1 MKRAVLFPLVWCLW
15 THASQG
21 EVITGFIAEATQKN
35 PRNTEGD
42 ILVLKNG
49 TLLGVWSEFYG
60 GNRDES
66 SARIAAS
73 VSRDGGRTWA
83 PRYTLQENIGKQ
95 NVMSAT
101 LLRSRGSG
109 EILFFFLV
117 KDSEEEL
124 YPMVR
129 RSGDEGKTWTEP
141 LRLHRDPGY
150 YVMNNARA
158 IQLKSGRILCPVSF
172 TSRVFATG
180 HEFRNVVYYSDDD
193 GRTFRRSPSILTA
206 PKRGAMEPG
215 LIEMADGRVLQII
228 RTQVGQ
234 VWHSISSDGGVTW
247 PAAAPWT
254 VAAPESPSTIFR
266 LPPAKSGTPGELVIV
281 YNPSVKLGSNHSG
294 PRTPLAASLS
304 RDEGKTWS
312 APKILESDPAATYA
326 YTSATLH
333 GDRVLLTYYYGR
345 NKLYSQRFK
354 SLPVSW
360 FREP

>member
-1 MKRAVLFPLVWCLW
+1 
-15 THASQG
+15 
-21 EVITGFIAEATQKN
+21 
-35 PRNTEGD
+35 
-42 ILVLKNG
+42 
-49 TLLGVWSEFYG
+49 
-60 GNRDES
+60 
-66 SARIAAS
+66 
-73 VSRDGGRTWA
+73 
-83 PRYTLQENIGKQ
+83 
-95 NVMSAT
+95 MSAT
-101 LLRSRGSG
+101 LLRSRKSG

-129 RSGDEGKTWTEP
+129 RSRDEGKTWSEP
-141 LRLHRDPGY
+141 LRLHHDPGY
-150 YVMNNARA
+150 YVMNNARV
-158 IQLKSGRILCPVSF
+158 IQLKSGRILCPMSF
-172 TSRVFATG
+172 TSRVMTKN

-193 GRTFRRSPSILTA
+193 GRTFRRSPSILSA

-215 LIEMADGRVLQII
+215 LIELIDGRVLQII

-247 PAAAPWT
+247 PAASPWT

-266 LPPAKSGTPGELVIV
+266 LPPAKSGTPGELVII
-281 YNPSVKLGSNHSG
+281 YNPSVKAGSDHSG

-304 RDEGKTWS
+304 TDEGRTWS
-312 APKILESDPAATYA
+312 PPKIIESDPAATYA

-333 GDRVLLTYYYGR
+333 REQVLLTYYYGK